1 MLRFSISAI
10 ATFLIAGF
18 VAAQVPSVM
27 NYQGRLTDNTP
38 SQDPITDILPI
49 EFRIYGSAMGQDLV
63 WSESW
68 GAVDVVDGVEDDFVQ
83 PVTIDVCNVKF
94 MTKVIAKTFHPPDF
108 VEIRI
113 HRHEP

>member
-68 GAVDVVDGVEDDFVQ
+68 GAVDVVDGIFSVLLGSNGAPIPTTVFTGVAGTGTDRYQ
-83 PVTIDVCNVKF
+83 
-94 MTKVIAKTFHPPDF
+94 
-108 VEIRI
+108 RG
-113 HRHEP
+113 